1 MVGCPW
7 STAAILTPAES
18 IAVANRLES
27 FAARRAATR
36 VASIEVNYLVVVVVV
51 RDELESCENE
61 LSSVRI
67 VPHEK
72 QMLIT
77 VFADSLQ
84 MIYERL

>member
-36 VASIEVNYLVVVVVV
+36 VASIEVNYLVVVVV
-51 RDELESCENE
+51 RDELEFCENE